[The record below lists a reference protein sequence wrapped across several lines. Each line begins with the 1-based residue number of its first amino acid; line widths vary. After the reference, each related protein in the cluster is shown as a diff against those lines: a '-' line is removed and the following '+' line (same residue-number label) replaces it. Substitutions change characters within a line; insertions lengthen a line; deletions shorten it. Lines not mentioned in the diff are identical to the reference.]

1 MGMPMILEQTLTVLF
16 KLSLAGGPSYQPKK
30 ENGEK
35 TLLRTLKDLRSQH

>member
-16 KLSLAGGPSYQPKK
+16 KLSLAGGPLYQPKK